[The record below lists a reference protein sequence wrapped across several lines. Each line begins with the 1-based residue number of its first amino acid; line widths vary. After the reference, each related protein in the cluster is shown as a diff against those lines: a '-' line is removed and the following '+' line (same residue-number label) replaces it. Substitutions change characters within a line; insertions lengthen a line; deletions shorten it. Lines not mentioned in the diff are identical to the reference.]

1 MGKITVNPEEAVTTL
16 IERYHNDKMFTFSAT
31 KIKDGEG
38 EPLGCVLVHR
48 VNDEIIDILY
58 SILGDS
64 PIVLVTEDD
73 EHYVVRSRMAE
84 QYGSLEDAVKTAG
97 LCQNRPYKFTD
108 DSFQALTRS
117 HLVLEVKSVHE
128 ALTKEIAEVESFY
141 KVAFGKKI
149 YS

>member
-1 MGKITVNPEEAVTTL
+1 MSKTTVNPEEAITTL
-16 IERYHNDKMFTFSAT
+16 IERYHDDKMFTFSVT
-31 KIKDGEG
+31 TSKDGEG

-48 VNDEIIDILY
+48 VTDEIIDILY

-64 PIVLVTEDD
+64 PIVLVTEND
-73 EHYVVRSRMAE
+73 EYFVVRSRMAE
-84 QYGSLEDAVKTAG
+84 QYGSMEDAVKTAG
-97 LCQNRPYKFTD
+97 LCQNKPYTFTN

-141 KVAFGKKI
+141 RVAFGKKI